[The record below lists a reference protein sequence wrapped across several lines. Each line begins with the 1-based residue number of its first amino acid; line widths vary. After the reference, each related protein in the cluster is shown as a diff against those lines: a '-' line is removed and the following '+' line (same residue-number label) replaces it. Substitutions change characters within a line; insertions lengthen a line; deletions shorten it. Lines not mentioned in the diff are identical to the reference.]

1 MQRRRRAIGRQ
12 TTAISFQGD
21 RTDCRVVAD
30 IAQKKGLSTG
40 AYLRGLVISDVGLPA
55 WEEASSFFR
64 RAGLSTVHID
74 NTLSE
79 RE

>member
-1 MQRRRRAIGRQ
+1 
-12 TTAISFQGD
+12 
-21 RTDCRVVAD
+21 VVAD